1 MSAPEQ
7 PESPGTEVDASAPLA
22 SPRHRRV
29 IEQERA
35 RQAWDD
41 VREAKTRFEPRNEGE
56 RKKAEQAQDRYRSQA
71 LGLNAMIQINGLG
84 QTLAF
89 LMAKGKVDERQGSAN
104 QGIEEPGKAADA
116 LLFWHLSDWVGEQVK
131 AGQEGLLHW
140 ITHKASV
147 DDYRRATVECMAFG
161 VWLRRF
167 AEAEL
172 KKSDD
177 AAEQRGN
184 E

>member
-1 MSAPEQ
+1 MSAPGQPAAAEQ
-7 PESPGTEVDASAPLA
+7 QE

-41 VREAKTRFEPRNEGE
+41 VREAKTRFEQ
-56 RKKAEQAQDRYRSQA
+56 KKAEQDRYRSQA

-89 LMAKGKVDERQGSAN
+89 LMAKGNVNEDQPRQIN
-104 QGIEEPGKAADA
+104 QETGKPNNPADPDA
-116 LLFWHLSDWVGEQVK
+116 MLFWHLSDWVG
-131 AGQEGLLHW
+131 GQMKTGAEVLLHW
-140 ITHKASV
+140 ITHTASV
-147 DDYRRATVECMAFG
+147 DQYRRATVECMAFG

-172 KKSDD
+172 KKLDN

-184 E
+184 P